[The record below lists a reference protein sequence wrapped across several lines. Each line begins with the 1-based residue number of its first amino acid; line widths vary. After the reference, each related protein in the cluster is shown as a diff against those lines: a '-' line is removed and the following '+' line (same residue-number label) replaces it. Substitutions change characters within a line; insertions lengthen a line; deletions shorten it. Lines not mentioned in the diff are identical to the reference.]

1 MKLRAMVGFT
11 DANAAVISDEKPPPA
26 RLAPAMRWI
35 TKGGF
40 AVLDQ
45 ALISGSNFVMATL
58 LARWVSPVEYGA
70 YSLAFSIFLL
80 LSIIYQAVLLE
91 PMMVF
96 GGAAEKHSMR
106 GYLRIL
112 FRIHLIVTSVMFL
125 VLAISTAVASRW
137 TDQGSLTGALAGAA
151 IASPCV
157 LLFWLVRRA
166 FYLDVSIARAATGAV
181 VYCVVLLSGF
191 FLLQWRGLMSSFA
204 AFVCMGVAAV
214 ATSFMLFRQLQRALP
229 KGDRAPGML
238 ETWKSHWRYGRWAL
252 ASSVAS
258 WVPVYV
264 YYPLLSTF
272 SGITQSGELRA
283 LMNFAQPLAQFYAAL
298 SPVFLPYA
306 ARRRV
311 SHGKQGIISA
321 AWTTTLLFVTVALGY
336 WAVIVPFR
344 ATVLRWVYG
353 TKYNDLGS
361 LMPAV
366 ALGSLLWSG
375 TIGVSIVLRA
385 MESPRSIFMAFGVAS
400 VISVV
405 VGVPATRAF
414 GVAGAVWAMN
424 ASDAVAVLTL
434 IFLLR
439 LRLAAPHEEL
449 VVNI

>member
-1 MKLRAMVGFT
+1 MNPSAMTADPVL
-11 DANAAVISDEKPPPA
+11 SDHEPPA
-26 RLAPAMRWI
+26 ARRTPVMRWI
-35 TKGGF
+35 SKGGF

-80 LSIIYQAVLLE
+80 LSIIYQAILLE

-96 GGAAEKHSMR
+96 GGAAEKDSTR
-106 GYLRIL
+106 GYLRVL
-112 FRIHLIVTSVMFL
+112 FRIHLIVTSIMF
-125 VLAISTAVASRW
+125 VALALSTVVASRW
-137 TDQGSLTGALAGAA
+137 SGQGSLTGAMAGAA

-166 FYLDVSIARAATGAV
+166 FYLDVSVARAATGAV

-191 FLLQWRGLMSSFA
+191 FLLQWRGWMSSFA
-204 AFVCMGVAAV
+204 AFVCMGAAAV
-214 ATSFMLFRQLQRALP
+214 ATSFMLFRQLNRALP
-229 KGDRAPGML
+229 EGGQAPGML
-238 ETWKSHWRYGRWAL
+238 QTWRSHWRYGRWAL
-252 ASSVAS
+252 ASSVAG
-258 WVPVYV
+258 WVPMYV

-311 SHGKQGIISA
+311 SHGKNGIISS
-321 AWTTTLLFVTVALGY
+321 AWTTTLLFVTVALAY

-344 ATVLRWVYG
+344 TPVLRLVYG
-353 TKYNDLGS
+353 AKYSDLGS

-385 MESPRSIFMAFGVAS
+385 MESPRSIFMAFCVAS

-405 VGVPATRAF
+405 VGIPATRAF

-424 ASDAVAVLTL
+424 VSDAIAVLTL
-434 IFLLR
+434 VFLLR
-439 LRLAAPHEEL
+439 QRLAGSSA
-449 VVNI
+449 VVSSSV

>member
-1 MKLRAMVGFT
+1 MSRP
-11 DANAAVISDEKPPPA
+11 DALSAVESPRS
-26 RLAPAMRWI
+26 RLATARRWI
-35 TKGGF
+35 SKGGF

-45 ALISGSNFVMATL
+45 ALISGSNFVMSTL
-58 LARWVSPVEYGA
+58 LARWVTPVEYGA

-96 GGAAEKHSMR
+96 GGAAEKNSMR

-112 FRIHLIVTSVMFL
+112 FRIHLIITSVMFL
-125 VLAISTAVASRW
+125 ALAISTAVASRW
-137 TDQGSLTGALAGAA
+137 AGPADRESLTWALAGAA

-191 FLLQWRGLMSSFA
+191 FLLQWRGWMSSFT

-214 ATSFMLFRQLQRALP
+214 ATSLILFRQLQRALP
-229 KGDRAPGML
+229 EGGQAPGML
-238 ETWKSHWRYGRWAL
+238 ATWKSHWRYGRWAL
-252 ASSVAS
+252 AGSVAS
-258 WVPVYV
+258 WVPMYV

-272 SGITQSGELRA
+272 SGIAQSGELRA

-311 SHGKQGIISA
+311 SQGKKGLVSA
-321 AWTTTLLFVTVALGY
+321 AWSTTLLFVSVALAY

-344 ATVLRWVYG
+344 TVVLRFVYD
-353 TKYNDLGS
+353 TKYTGAGS

-375 TIGVSIVLRA
+375 TIGISIVLRA
-385 MESPRSIFMAFGVAS
+385 MESPRSIFIAFCVAS

-434 IFLLR
+434 VFLLR
-439 LRLAAPHEEL
+439 LRLAVPVEIGSARA
-449 VVNI
+449 V